1 MDDLSRSIFPLAR
14 AVTREQLRSLCK
26 ILWRW
31 ELCDDCNAAKDCCSV
46 SCPWQKTRNLDAFFQ
61 YYREVAASYVPERPM
76 DGLQALSN
84 HDDLIAIVATLK
96 RCAQAHRSAL
106 TKVHFSQRAEVR
118 GEVLLPPVVD
128 QNRAFNL
135 GARVMAMVNSAAEN
149 QTDGLL
155 ESGML
160 PLTWQDDAS
169 FSNVLDT
176 AFPLQSD
183 VDAAQDNPQQQLMPS
198 QISKWSKLTAKRL
211 KKIARLELVATDNLQ
226 NHLRLDVKNKTVEIY
241 HYTSVPKEIS
251 CPVSLVMLMMHCS
264 WDIRVAA

>member
-1 MDDLSRSIFPLAR
+1 MAEDAKSGCLFPVLSRSGSVICPR
-14 AVTREQLRSLCK
+14 ATDG
-26 ILWRW
+26 W
-31 ELCDDCNAAKDCCSV
+31 AA
-46 SCPWQKTRNLDAFFQ
+46 
-61 YYREVAASYVPERPM
+61 
-76 DGLQALSN
+76 GII
-84 HDDLIAIVATLK
+84 DDLIAIVATLK

-128 QNRAFNL
+128 QNRTFNL

-198 QISKWSKLTAKRL
+198 QISKWSELTAKRL

-241 HYTSVPKEIS
+241 HYTSVPKENLLSSVTCDAHECTARGIS
-251 CPVSLVMLMMHCS
+251 E
-264 WDIRVAA
+264 